1 MVGAAGGVG
10 CTVALG
16 LSALGR
22 GLVPPTGLVTEL
34 AELRVADLAP
44 IDAIVLGGHEVRQ
57 TTLLDGVEGFR
68 KRSGLFTSELVR
80 ACARDLA
87 SVDRNL
93 RPGTLLGASRAMRG
107 VVGKPWVRED
117 KSCAAAIER
126 LADDIVEFRRDH
138 KLSDVVVIHAASS
151 EPPIRPRA
159 EHRSDAALSRAL
171 IRSAGPSLPPSCI
184 YALAALEA
192 GCPFVNF
199 TPSAGITL
207 PAIQERA
214 RRRGLPYMG
223 SDGKTGETLVKSVL
237 APLFAARHL
246 RVLSWVGQNILGN
259 QDGRVLSDPATKQS
273 KLRSKDRLLRSILPG
288 EPMTG
293 VGIEFVPSLDDWKVA
308 WDFIHFEGFL
318 GTRMHM
324 QFIWHGSDSAL
335 AAPLIIDL
343 ARLAALEH
351 RRGGVGPMSH
361 LAFYFKDPLGA
372 TEHDLPTQWRTLVE
386 HVQSGRCLR

>member
-1 MVGAAGGVG
+1 MIGAAGGVG

-16 LSALGR
+16 LSALRR

-34 AELRVADLAP
+34 AELRSSELAP
-44 IDAIVLGGHEVRQ
+44 IDGIVLGGHEIRR
-57 TTLLDGVEGFR
+57 TTLLDGIERFR
-68 KRSGLFTSELVR
+68 RRSSLFTPELVQ
-80 ACARDLA
+80 ACKRDLA
-87 SVDRNL
+87 AVDGNL
-93 RPGTLLGASRAMRG
+93 RPGTLIGASRAMRG
-107 VVGKPWVRED
+107 VAEAPWVRED
-117 KSCAAAIER
+117 RSCAAAIER
-126 LADDIVEFRRDH
+126 LAGDIAAFRGQH
-138 KLSDVVVIHAASS
+138 NLADVVVIHAASS

-159 EHRSDAALSRAL
+159 EHRGYAALSRSLA
-171 IRSAGPSLPPSCI
+171 RATGPSLPPSSI
-184 YALAALEA
+184 YALAAIEA
-192 GCPFVNF
+192 GCPFINF

-214 RRRGLPYMG
+214 IERGLPYMG

-237 APLFAARHL
+237 APLFAARNL

-259 QDGRVLSDPATKQS
+259 QDGQVLSDPATKQS
-273 KLRSKDRLLRSILPG
+273 KLRTKDRLLRSILPDK
-288 EPMTG
+288 PMTG

-318 GTRMHM
+318 GTKMHM

-351 RRGGVGPMSH
+351 RRGGGGAMSH
-361 LAFYFKDPLGA
+361 LAFFFKDPLGA
-372 TEHDLPTQWRTLVE
+372 TEHDLPSQWRALVQ
-386 HVQSGRCLR
+386 HVRSGRCAR